1 MKAAGLLADRLVSV
15 TSVRVGVSLPQ
26 GFAITHKEDW
36 SETRNGGCP
45 APSLSVTVVAAL

>member
-15 TSVRVGVSLPQ
+15 TSVRVGVSLQ